1 MCPDALHVLS
11 AETSRSVSAT
21 IVHLK
26 LLQQP
31 VGINA
36 DTSPCMCLC
45 DHAKR
50 SKLVQGVLCMLVGSM
65 HSAESVTS
73 PPVKTRKYHQ
83 A

>member
-1 MCPDALHVLS
+1 MCVQMLYIFCLQRLPGLS
-11 AETSRSVSAT
+11 
-21 IVHLK
+21 VHLK

-36 DTSPCMCLC
+36 DTIPCMCLC

-50 SKLVQGVLCMLVGSM
+50 SKLLVQGVLCMLVGSM
-65 HSAESVTS
+65 HSVESVTS